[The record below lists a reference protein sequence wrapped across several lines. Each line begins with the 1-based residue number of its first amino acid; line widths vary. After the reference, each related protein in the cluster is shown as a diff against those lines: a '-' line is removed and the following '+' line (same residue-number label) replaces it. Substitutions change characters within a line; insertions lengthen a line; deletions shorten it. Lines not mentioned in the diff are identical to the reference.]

1 MYSRF
6 TDEYYPKIAIESS
19 FHYRYDVSSNEFLD
33 GFLEHTL
40 GKLPSREDLHSKWY
54 EETVFVGL
62 YLLTSLTYSVALL
75 DAENAPKPKKSQMQ
89 IPDGLKTLAFGKKGK
104 N

>member
-1 MYSRF
+1 MDLYDADLLKNLAQVVLGMGFPNLKMYSRF

-40 GKLPSREDLHSKWY
+40 GKLPSREELHSKW
-54 EETVFVGL
+54 
-62 YLLTSLTYSVALL
+62 
-75 DAENAPKPKKSQMQ
+75 
-89 IPDGLKTLAFGKKGK
+89 
-104 N
+104 

>member
-19 FHYRYDVSSNEFLD
+19 FDDRYDVSSKEFLD

-40 GKLPSREDLHSKWY
+40 GKLPSQEELHSKWY
-54 EETVFVGL
+54 ETVFVGL

-75 DAENAPKPKKSQMQ
+75 DAENAPKSKKSQMQ